1 MKNLFF
7 LILFCCVVSC
17 QSNNSEGGEY
27 DTMAKD
33 LCKCMR
39 PLADMNT
46 KVKRL
51 MRQNKMAE
59 VQALFSQL
67 EKLAEEGESCTE
79 DLEIKYGVIEGE
91 KEEKANKAMQNHCP
105 DIAQMIEDSK
115 NMEMR

>member
-1 MKNLFF
+1 MKNLLF
-7 LILFCCVVSC
+7 LLIFCCAASC
-17 QSNNSEGGEY
+17 QSNSAEEKEY
-27 DTMAKD
+27 DAMAKD

-46 KVKRL
+46 RVKRL
-51 MRQNKMAE
+51 MRQNKMQE

-67 EKLAEEGESCTE
+67 EKMAEEGEVCTE

-91 KEEKANKAMQNHCP
+91 KEEKANKAMKNHCP
-105 DIAQMIEDSK
+105 DIAQMLADSK